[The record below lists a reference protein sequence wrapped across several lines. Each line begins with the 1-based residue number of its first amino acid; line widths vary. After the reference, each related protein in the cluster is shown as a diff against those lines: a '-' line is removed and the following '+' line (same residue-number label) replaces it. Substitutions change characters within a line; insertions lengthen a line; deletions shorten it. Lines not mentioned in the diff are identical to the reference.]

1 MGKLLNCQ
9 RNSEEKEIKLKEKI
23 KLDQKSRKENPKKE
37 RHTIN
42 SITHQESTKNNS
54 MLLLIYKEK

>member
-37 RHTIN
+37 AHN
-42 SITHQESTKNNS
+42 
-54 MLLLIYKEK
+54 